1 MNRIQHVRRFSR
13 IFQWFFNLNLRNK
26 LLFTYILVAV
36 IPISLIGIV
45 SYSISSHILISQ
57 TDKNASLV
65 LSQISSN
72 LDSYGDQFNK
82 TTYTAF
88 TNLSIQ
94 KILQQSG
101 PQTIEQQQDN
111 RDIMREYILGIN
123 IIDKYING
131 IYIFSANDESFCEN
145 SDGMLPEYNVKNES
159 WYQQIAS
166 LSVHQMFVP
175 PHVEKKYI
183 NGSRQV
189 NFSYVRALTNIYT
202 GQFLGVLVIDLNEQ
216 ALTNIIKTTKDKTMG
231 EIYITDSQNQV
242 IFRETGQ
249 SGPSASDGLRVGQ
262 TFDMSRISSK
272 FRQDNFLLSKYS
284 NQTGWN
290 IIYIVPKSQLYVPV
304 NNIRNATLL
313 IILICSLLFIS
324 LSYFISRNL
333 SKPVQRLQQSIRAI
347 EDGDLNVRV
356 KIESNDEIGQLSA
369 SFNHMVRNINNLIHD
384 VYEFELKNKQAELN
398 VLQNQINPHFI
409 YNTLETFNMMA
420 ILKEN
425 YEMSDALTAFSRIL
439 RFNFQNKE
447 EIVPIDKELSYLT
460 DYVNLQK
467 LRYTSQFDVTM
478 AADDPV
484 RQYGIIKMIIQPL
497 VENSIYYGF
506 DDTIEKI
513 HIQVSIQKQESSLL
527 ITVSD
532 NGIGMTPEKLEDVKK
547 SLHTEEASMK
557 SGSIGLNNINERVK
571 LYFGNE
577 YGLTISSVYGSGTD
591 VRIVIPAVPYS
602 PEKPRRNPG
611 NEPEKYY
618 SEYRE
623 N

>member
-618 SEYRE
+618 PEYRE

>member
-1 MNRIQHVRRFSR
+1 MNRVKHIRRFSW

-36 IPISLIGIV
+36 IPISIIGGV

-57 TDKNASLV
+57 TNKNASLV

-82 TTYTAF
+82 ATYTAF

-123 IIDKYING
+123 IIDKYIDG
-131 IYIFSANDESFCEN
+131 IYIFSANDGLFYEN
-145 SDGMLPEYNVKNES
+145 AEGMLPGYNVKNES
-159 WYQQIAS
+159 WYQSIAD

-175 PHVEKKYI
+175 PHVESKYF
-183 NGSRQV
+183 NGNNQM
-189 NFSYVRALTNIYT
+189 NFSYVRALTNTYN
-202 GQFLGVLVIDLNEQ
+202 GRFMGVLVIDLNVK
-216 ALTNIIKTTKDKTMG
+216 ALTDIIEATKSKAMG
-231 EIYITDSQNQV
+231 EIYITDSQNQI
-242 IFRETGQ
+242 IFREAGTVA
-249 SGPSASDGLRVGQ
+249 PSASDELKVGQ
-262 TFDMSRISSK
+262 TFDMSHLSNH
-272 FRQDNFLLSKYS
+272 FRQSNFLLSKHS
-284 NQTGWN
+284 SQTGWN

-304 NNIRNATLL
+304 NNIRDATLL
-313 IILICSLLFIS
+313 IILIGSLLFIS
-324 LSYFISRNL
+324 ISYFISRSL

-356 KIESNDEIGQLSA
+356 KVESNDEIGQLSV
-369 SFNHMVRNINNLIHD
+369 SFNRMVQNINNLIYD
-384 VYEFELKNKQAELN
+384 VYDFELKNKQAELN

-420 ILKEN
+420 ILDEN
-425 YEMSDALTAFSRIL
+425 YKMSDALTAFSRIL

-447 EIVPIDKELSYLT
+447 KIVPIDKELSYLT
-460 DYVNLQK
+460 DYVDLQK
-467 LRYTSQFDVTM
+467 LRYTDQFDVDIS
-478 AADDPV
+478 ADETV

-497 VENSIYYGF
+497 VENAIYYGF
-506 DDTIEKI
+506 DDAVKKI
-513 HIQVSIQKQESSLL
+513 HIRVSIQKQEADL
-527 ITVSD
+527 ILTVSD
-532 NGIGMTPEKLEDVKK
+532 DGIGMTPEKLEDVQK

-557 SGSIGLNNINERVK
+557 SGSIGLNNIDERVK
-571 LYFGNE
+571 LYFGSQ
-577 YGLTISSVYGSGTD
+577 YGLTISSIYGSGTD
-591 VRIVIPAVPYS
+591 VRIVIPAAPCS
-602 PEKPRRNPG
+602 SEKPRRNL
-611 NEPEKYY
+611 EAELKKYLPERRK
-618 SEYRE
+618 